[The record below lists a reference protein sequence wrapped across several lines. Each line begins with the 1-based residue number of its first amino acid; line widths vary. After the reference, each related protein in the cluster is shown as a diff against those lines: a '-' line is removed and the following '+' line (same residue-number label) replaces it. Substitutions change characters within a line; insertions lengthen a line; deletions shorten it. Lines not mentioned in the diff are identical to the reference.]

1 MNGLNLNN
9 AEFLKSAADPQGFI
23 NDGLPQIVF
32 AGRSNV
38 GKSSVLNRL
47 LGRKNFARVS
57 ASPGKTAH
65 VNYFFIDAKAY
76 FVDLPGYG
84 YAKVSKSERDR
95 WGTLMEAYFSY
106 AGRITLGVMIVDSRH
121 KPTGDDVTMANWFKS
136 SDCPLLIVANKID
149 KVKNSEKDK
158 NTEIIQE
165 TLKLSDEQPII
176 PFSAEKGTNKDMLIS
191 AIIKAIG

>member
-1 MNGLNLNN
+1 MSGFNFSN
-9 AEFLKSAADPQGFI
+9 AEFIKSAADPQGFI
-23 NDGLPQIVF
+23 SDGLPQIIF

-47 LGRKNFARVS
+47 LGRRNFARVS

-65 VNYFFIDAKAY
+65 VNYFLIDKKAY

-95 WGTLMEAYFSY
+95 WGRLMEAYFSR
-106 AGRITLGVMIVDSRH
+106 AQNFSLGVMIVDSRH

-136 SDCPLLIVANKID
+136 SECPLLIVANKID
-149 KVKNSEKDK
+149 KVKSSEKEK
-158 NTEIIQE
+158 NIELIRQ
-165 TLKLSDEQPII
+165 TLELSDDTKII

-191 AIIKAIG
+191 AIIEMA